1 MVVYQKVS
9 FFNMS
14 LDHLIKLARRT
25 GDRLIVHDSSGEKDL
40 VIMDID
46 SYEQL
51 LDLQTMSDE
60 RDFFAP
66 EPWERDDLSDDLSA
80 DEPETGASPWHSAA
94 DVFRGAF
101 EMAHDQEIKIEDI
114 PFGSD
119 SSPASA
125 SSWRDEPLAEEEPV
139 FYEEPV

>member
-1 MVVYQKVS
+1 
-9 FFNMS
+9 MS

-40 VIMDID
+40 IIMDID

-51 LDLQTMSDE
+51 LDLKTMSDE

-66 EPWERDDLSDDLSA
+66 EPWEKDDLLDDLSA
-80 DEPETGASPWHSAA
+80 DESEAEDSPWHSAA
-94 DVFRGAF
+94 DVFRGASADPWASL
-101 EMAHDQEIKIEDI
+101 MAQPTSVLKTDHEIKIEDV
-114 PFGSD
+114 S
-119 SSPASA
+119 
-125 SSWRDEPLAEEEPV
+125 SSWQDEPLGEEDPV